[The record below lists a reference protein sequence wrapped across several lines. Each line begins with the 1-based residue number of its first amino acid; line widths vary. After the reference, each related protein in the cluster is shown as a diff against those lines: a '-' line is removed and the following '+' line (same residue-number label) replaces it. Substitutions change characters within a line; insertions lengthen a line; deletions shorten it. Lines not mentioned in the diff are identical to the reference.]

1 MMLFKMFSK
10 KTDFIKEN
18 MLSFFYNYGGKI
30 MKKHCKNCGNEFFED
45 INYCTNC
52 GNKLEEEKIKPDN
65 KMEEPKKHEPIRLIK
80 PNFIDKIF
88 KPLILIAFFLSIIAI
103 ILSVALS
110 QPTLTSG
117 SVGLE
122 ELANNAVTSSKIA
135 DGTITDD
142 DINNNGISKIATQSI
157 SANNIINNAIKMIH
171 LSPEVTNAITCA
183 AEVANNSITS
193 AKIKDYSI
201 DSIDIKN
208 NSITKDKIPADE
220 IGSSEIAEG
229 AVGASEIASESV
241 DTIDIADDAVTYD
254 KMDIKIRYGES
265 FAKNGSSIS
274 HGLGGPPTTV
284 IVTPIYNGGN
294 FIYQVNINEIN
305 SNSFSIEL
313 WKINKL
319 NSQISEVTTNIS
331 VYWVAII

>member
-1 MMLFKMFSK
+1 
-10 KTDFIKEN
+10 
-18 MLSFFYNYGGKI
+18 

-52 GNKLEEEKIKPDN
+52 GNKLEEEKIKPGY
-65 KMEEPKKHEPIRLIK
+65 KTEEQKKHEPMKLIK
-80 PNFIDKIF
+80 PKFIDRIF
-88 KPLILIAFFLSIIAI
+88 KPLILIAFLLSIIAI

-135 DGTITDD
+135 DGSITDA
-142 DINNNGISKIATQSI
+142 DINNNGISKIATQAI
-157 SANNIINNAIKMIH
+157 SANNIISNAIKMIH

-208 NSITKDKIPADE
+208 NSITKDKIPADA
-220 IGSSEIAEG
+220 IDSSEIAEG

-254 KMDIKIRYGES
+254 KMDIKIRYGRKTD
-265 FAKNGSSIS
+265 AKNGSSIS
-274 HGLGGPPTTV
+274 HALGGTPTTV
-284 IVTPIYNGGN
+284 IVTPIYNDDNYILYANVYDITSNN
-294 FIYQVNINEIN
+294 FH
-305 SNSFSIEL
+305 IEL
-313 WKINKL
+313 WKVNKIT
-319 NSQISEVTTNIS
+319 SVISEVTNDVSI
-331 VYWVAII
+331 YWVATL